1 MENKIVELQ
10 NESLTNLVNII
21 SNVYHEYFQKEMKN
35 ISTLTTTILK
45 VHGKDHKEL
54 SKVHRIYHIIQINL
68 VQRMIKEGINI
79 LPLVKIY
86 DRRPR
91 KELLEEI
98 FQEKNLL
105 KSEEDN
111 IDNLFEDLNKIT
123 KGYSAPKDGCAT
135 YDRTYEILKEFE
147 SKVLEYIHLEE
158 NYLFPRLKEELNK
171 Y

>member
-79 LPLVKIY
+79 LPLIKIY

-91 KELLEEI
+91 KELLEKI
-98 FQEKNLL
+98 FQEKDLL
-105 KSEEDN
+105 ESEEDN
-111 IDNLFEDLNKIT
+111 IDSLFGDLNKIT
-123 KGYSAPKDGCAT
+123 KGYSVPKDGCAT
-135 YDRTYEILKEFE
+135 YDRAYETLKEFE
-147 SKVLEYIHLEE
+147 SKVSEYIHLEE
-158 NYLFPRLKEELNK
+158 FYLFPRLKEELNK